1 MSFMAEVAKS
11 VQHLGVKTCPVCGS
25 EEGLSIGRRPVLIVD
40 GEFPSSVGGTPLE
53 ADRDRLVT
61 YAVQIECTTCG
72 YLMHFNSER
81 YRRGDEQTLV
91 LGEVEGE

>member
-1 MSFMAEVAKS
+1 MTEV
-11 VQHLGVKTCPVCGS
+11 VQSLQQLGIKTCPVCGS
-25 EEGLSIGRRPVLIVD
+25 VEGLAIGRRPVLIVD
-40 GEFPSSVGGTPLE
+40 GEFPPPVGGVPLE
-53 ADRDRLVT
+53 ADRDRSVM

-72 YLMHFNSER
+72 YLMHFNAER